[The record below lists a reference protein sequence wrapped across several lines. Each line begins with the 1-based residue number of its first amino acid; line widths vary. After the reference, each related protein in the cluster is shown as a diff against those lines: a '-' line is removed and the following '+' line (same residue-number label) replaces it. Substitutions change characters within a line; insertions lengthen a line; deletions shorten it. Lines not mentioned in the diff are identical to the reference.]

1 MKTQFLK
8 LFTVFTCLFL
18 MGCQSPTTKDGT
30 VLLNKNL
37 ELPDGFSQGV
47 KKTYQI
53 QRGFNDT
60 KARFSINVETLEKDS
75 LNSVIKNV
83 SVKLLKGS
91 LGYEFSAE
99 IAGNQINHGK
109 REEMKTSCIATVGYF
124 TKNLTGKRAVTK
136 TFVIDSKGDIKDL

>member
-1 MKTQFLK
+1 MKTQLLK

-47 KKTYQI
+47 KKSYQI
-53 QRGFNDT
+53 QRDFDDT

-91 LGYEFSAE
+91 PGYEFSAST
-99 IAGNQINHGK
+99 AGNQTNHGK
-109 REEMKTSCIATVGYF
+109 KDAMKTSCIATIGYF
-124 TKNLTGKRAVTK
+124 TKNLKEKKAVTK
-136 TFVIDSKGDIKDL
+136 TFVIDSKGGIKEL